1 MIEIH
6 RYHRNF
12 FFKILSFLF
21 SGDFDSRGK
30 SVNRNGATT
39 RGKRRSK
46 ASHNIARRRQKS
58 LTAATVTSSE
68 TNGGCGESR
77 LEPESFEKDSGVP
90 SRLRKAGL
98 RNRKKGKL
106 KVRSDL
112 SNDVTVKRHL
122 TPPPKK
128 KDPPKKSTSKGC
140 NANNMG
146 YLLL

>member
-1 MIEIH
+1 MISI
-6 RYHRNF
+6 RCYYLDLIF
-12 FFKILSFLF
+12 SFCFL
-21 SGDFDSRGK
+21 GDFDSRGK

-58 LTAATVTSSE
+58 LTATTVTSSE

-122 TPPPKK
+122 TPPKK
-128 KDPPKKSTSKGC
+128 KTFMSK
-140 NANNMG
+140 
-146 YLLL
+146 